1 MHEHILENIFEI
13 FWTEN
18 EELNGKSY
26 FLVVHQI
33 KFDLNFKNNHFSKPN
48 YIQFKN
54 GTCPMFHLYYLAKP
68 RVVKSVAV
76 KTILV
81 VNIVTHSCV
90 TDYSVDNPINSHSGN
105 IPTLNVSLP

>member
-1 MHEHILENIFEI
+1 
-13 FWTEN
+13 
-18 EELNGKSY
+18 
-26 FLVVHQI
+26 
-33 KFDLNFKNNHFSKPN
+33 
-48 YIQFKN
+48 
-54 GTCPMFHLYYLAKP
+54 MFHLYYLAKP

>member
-1 MHEHILENIFEI
+1 
-13 FWTEN
+13 
-18 EELNGKSY
+18 
-26 FLVVHQI
+26 
-33 KFDLNFKNNHFSKPN
+33 
-48 YIQFKN
+48 
-54 GTCPMFHLYYLAKP
+54 MFHLYYLAKP

-105 IPTLNVSLP
+105 IPTLNVSLPLIHLLDGALTLLVER